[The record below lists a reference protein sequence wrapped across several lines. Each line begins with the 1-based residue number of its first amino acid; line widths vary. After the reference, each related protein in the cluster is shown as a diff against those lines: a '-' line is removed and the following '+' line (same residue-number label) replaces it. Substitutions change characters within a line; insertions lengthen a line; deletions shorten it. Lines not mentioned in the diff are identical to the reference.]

1 MTVRVPATPQDRRKR
16 LARMLVLGAAL
27 GGAVVLARRWPKEQ
41 TVHYVL
47 GSAAPRV
54 EEVDARW
61 AQGMGSDDWMREATF
76 TFDPGKAPRVVTHEP
91 RLPDGDYTV
100 EIEIK
105 GDAGPAIVRK
115 HVTLSGGSTSIEL
128 AEAVP

>member
-1 MTVRVPATPQDRRKR
+1 MAIPQDRRKR
-16 LARMLVLGAAL
+16 LARLLFVAAALAVVLVLG
-27 GGAVVLARRWPKEQ
+27 RQWPKEQ

-61 AQGMGSDDWMREATF
+61 SQGVASEDWMREATF
-76 TFDPGKAPRVVTHEP
+76 RFDPGKAPRVVTHEP
-91 RLPDGDYTV
+91 KLPDGVYTV

-115 HVTLSGGSTSIEL
+115 QVTLAGGSTSIEL